1 MKKTSQHKY
10 TAALLLPLFLF
21 LSGCSR
27 IGEKASSIGIVYAI
41 MAVCSFLL
49 LLGYCFLVHK
59 KDAWFLLLFASVLVV
74 NIGYYCLSISKTL
87 EEALLA
93 NRIAYLGSVVLP
105 LSMLMI
111 ILGVVGMRCKKWMQG
126 ALILL
131 SLLVFLVAASPG
143 YLDIYY
149 KEVSLEFVNGVT
161 MLKKVYGPWHALNLV
176 YLLFHFTT
184 MIIVIAYAALKKRTR
199 SFFHVLILA
208 AAVLVNIGIWL
219 LEQYVKLDFEFLSVS
234 YIISELFLLGLS
246 LLMQEEKQYEQTA
259 ELQEA
264 AEALTVQMSA
274 AESSV
279 QEVLP
284 AEEPLVQREEIL
296 PEAAEAELK
305 RRLSRFSSSIATLTQ
320 TERTIYELYLAG
332 KGTKDILAELN
343 IKENTLKYH
352 NKNIYSK
359 LEVSSRKQM
368 MELAREL
375 NAPK

>member
-1 MKKTSQHKY
+1 MKDRKRY
-10 TAALLLPLFLF
+10 IAALLLMLLLLP
-21 LSGCSR
+21 LSGCSG
-27 IGEKASSIGIVYAI
+27 IGEKDQSVSMVYAV
-41 MAVCSFLL
+41 MAICSFLL
-49 LLGYCFLVHK
+49 LLAYCFFIRK
-59 KDAWFLLLFASVLVV
+59 KDAWFLLLFASVMVV
-74 NIGYYCLSISKTL
+74 NIGYFCIATSKTL

-111 ILGVVGMRCKKWMQG
+111 ILGVVELHCKKWMQG

-149 KEVSLEFVNGVT
+149 KEVSLEFVNGVAV
-161 MLKKVYGPWHALNLV
+161 LKKVYGPWHALNLC
-176 YLLFHFTT
+176 YLLFHFISMLTV
-184 MIIVIAYAALKKRTR
+184 IVYTEAKKRTR
-199 SFFHVLILA
+199 SFSHVLILL

-219 LEQYVKLDFEFLSVS
+219 LEQCVKLDFEFLSVS

-246 LLMQEEKQYEQTA
+246 LLMQEEKQYEQTV

-274 AESSV
+274 TESSV

-284 AEEPLVQREEIL
+284 AEEPLVQRGEIL
-296 PEAAEAELK
+296 PEAAEAELMC
-305 RRLSRFSSSIATLTQ
+305 RLSRFSASIATLTQ

>member
-1 MKKTSQHKY
+1 MKRTSQHKY
-10 TAALLLPLFLF
+10 AVLLLLPLFLF

-27 IGEKASSIGIVYAI
+27 IGEKAGSIGIVYAI

-49 LLGYCFLVHK
+49 LLGYCFLVRK

-74 NIGYYCLSISKTL
+74 NIGYYCLSTSKTL

-111 ILGVVGMRCKKWMQG
+111 ILGVVGLRCKKWMQG
-126 ALILL
+126 VLILF

-161 MLKKVYGPWHALNLV
+161 VLDKVYGSWHTLNLV
-176 YLLFHFTT
+176 YLLFHFMT

-219 LEQYVKLDFEFLSVS
+219 LEQCVKLDFEFLSVS

-246 LLMQEEKQYEQTA
+246 LLMQEEKQQEQAA

-264 AEALTVQMSA
+264 AEALIEEASA
-274 AESSV
+274 AESPSQVVVPV
-279 QEVLP
+279 QEPSLQQ
-284 AEEPLVQREEIL
+284 E
-296 PEAAEAELK
+296 EAAEAELK
-305 RRLSRFSSSIATLTQ
+305 RRLSRFSASIATLTQ

-359 LEVSSRKQM
+359 LEVSSRKQL

-375 NAPK
+375 HMQK